1 MDTRNVRMAP
11 SPDSNSAVLTRGKTI
26 LELQCS
32 TLTECTW
39 QTVKSKNGQ
48 KGQNGKKGQNKD
60 LELEI
65 SRNAHLHLPIPS
77 TFVDLCMKP

>member
-11 SPDSNSAVLTRGKTI
+11 SPNSNSAVLTRGKTI

-48 KGQNGKKGQNKD
+48 KGQKGQNKD

-77 TFVDLCMKP
+77 SFVDLCMTP